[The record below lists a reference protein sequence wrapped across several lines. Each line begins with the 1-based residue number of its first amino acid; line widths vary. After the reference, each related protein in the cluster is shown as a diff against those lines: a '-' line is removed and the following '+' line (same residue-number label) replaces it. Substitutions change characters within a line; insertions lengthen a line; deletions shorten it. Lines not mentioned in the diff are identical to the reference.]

1 MVAQTSLS
9 SSPVNGKTVQP
20 DTSAPEGVI
29 GSIAELGSNITTL
42 AELQAQLTIA
52 DLKESTQQATWPVA
66 LLATSL
72 VLLLAALPVALI
84 GASEL
89 LADTLRLVH
98 RGYAYL
104 IVAGITA
111 AITTILA
118 FISVPL
124 FFKSLA
130 PMKRSQE
137 EFARNV
143 AWVKRVLAS
152 SGRKSS
158 WKR

>member
-1 MVAQTSLS
+1 MLS
-9 SSPVNGKTVQP
+9 
-20 DTSAPEGVI
+20 DTPAPEGVI

-52 DLKESTQQATWPVA
+52 DLKESTRQATSPA
-66 LLATSL
+66 AILATGL
-72 VLLLAALPVALI
+72 ALLLAALPVALI

-89 LADTLRLVH
+89 LADSLQLVH
-98 RGYAYL
+98 RGSGYL
-104 IVAGITA
+104 IVAAITA
-111 AITTILA
+111 VVSALLV
-118 FISVPL
+118 FIGVRQLSRS
-124 FFKSLA
+124 FA
-130 PMKRSQE
+130 PMSRSQE

-152 SGRKSS
+152 SGRKPS